1 MSDLKEY
8 EGYFEKF
15 QDEFIRFKTGKKTYE
30 KCPGCS
36 EKKRFSINERKLT
49 YSCGPKGGTKKCG
62 PQWTIELPKYIDSD
76 IREKELLDIIHGR
89 LDDYTSEQG
98 LPLQILQPLLDE
110 SHVIGDLKAQEADVK
125 GATSELQALRD
136 RNVTDHKLS
145 EKNTMLQD
153 LAKER
158 LKNSQEK
165 AFIMQKLLDDETS
178 VIEKKEL
185 RTKYAQIVSDEK
197 KNIIPK
203 IKAFRIQRSPIL
215 MIDYPKIVKHT

>member
-1 MSDLKEY
+1 M
-8 EGYFEKF
+8 
-15 QDEFIRFKTGKKTYE
+15 
-30 KCPGCS
+30 
-36 EKKRFSINERKLT
+36 
-49 YSCGPKGGTKKCG
+49 
-62 PQWTIELPKYIDSD
+62 
-76 IREKELLDIIHGR
+76 
-89 LDDYTSEQG
+89 
-98 LPLQILQPLLDE
+98 
-110 SHVIGDLKAQEADVK
+110 K